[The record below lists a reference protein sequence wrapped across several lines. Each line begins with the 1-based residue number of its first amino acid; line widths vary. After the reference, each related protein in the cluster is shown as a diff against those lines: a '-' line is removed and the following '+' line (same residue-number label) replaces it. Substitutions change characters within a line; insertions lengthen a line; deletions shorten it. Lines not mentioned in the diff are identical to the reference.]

1 MQGGHGKTMTD
12 RIASVVNILREK
24 SIDVSFRT
32 TLTKI
37 VVTYV

>member
-1 MQGGHGKTMTD
+1 MTD
-12 RIASVVNILREK
+12 RIASVVNILWEK
-24 SIDVSFRT
+24 SIDVSFRN